1 MSTAA
6 EQAPRRQAEIRRRL
20 EAALS
25 VEAIEVI
32 DESHQHIG
40 HEGSRDGRGHFRLRI
55 VAAEFAGLPMLRR
68 HRLVYAAL
76 GDLLATDVHALAIEA
91 RAPGEE

>member
-20 EAALS
+20 EARFGTITL
-25 VEAIEVI
+25 EVI

-40 HEGSRDGRGHFRLRI
+40 HAGSRDGRGHFRLRI
-55 VAAEFAGLPMLRR
+55 VAAEFAGLPLLRR
-68 HRLVYAAL
+68 HRMVYEAL
-76 GDLLATDVHALAIEA
+76 GDLMTTDVHALAIEA
-91 RAPGEE
+91 RAPGED